1 MTSQRVTVPLFLLG
15 CAIGLLA
22 AAPLQA
28 ASVAADANAV
38 EARVEALRDRLGITE
53 AQMPQW
59 SIVAAAMRQNDL
71 AVRDGI
77 ARYERLRTAIGSRLG
92 APDYIDL
99 LERATE
105 IRAEGIVRFELAF
118 RPLYA
123 VMTVDQQQRADE
135 YFRDR
140 VEVFPFPMGTARDPG
155 SP

>member
-1 MTSQRVTVPLFLLG
+1 MTARRVIVLLFLLG
-15 CAIGLLA
+15 CAVGLLA
-22 AAPLQA
+22 AAPLRA
-28 ASVAADANAV
+28 ASVAADAGDV
-38 EARVEALRDRLGITE
+38 DARIEALRDRFGITE

-59 SIVAAAMRQNDL
+59 STVAAAMRQNDL
-71 AVRDGI
+71 SVRDGI

-123 VMTVDQQQRADE
+123 VMTVDQQQRADT

-140 VEVFPFPMGTARDPG
+140 VEVFPFPMGAAKDRG

>member
-1 MTSQRVTVPLFLLG
+1 MNLRCAGILLV
-15 CAIGLLA
+15 LLLSLGTT
-22 AAPLQA
+22 PVRA
-28 ASVAADANAV
+28 ASAVADGDGAV
-38 EARVEALRDRLGITE
+38 EARIAALHDRLGITE
-53 AQMPQW
+53 AQAPQW
-59 SIVAAAMRQNDL
+59 STVVAAMRQNDL
-71 AVRDGI
+71 AVREGI
-77 ARYERLRTAIGSRLG
+77 ARYEKVRTAIGAQLG

-123 VMTVDQQQRADE
+123 VMSADQQQRADA

-140 VEVFPFPMGTARDPG
+140 VEVFPFPMGAAKDPA

>member
-1 MTSQRVTVPLFLLG
+1 MLLLFLLG
-15 CAIGLLA
+15 LA
-22 AAPLQA
+22 AAAPVRA
-28 ASVAADANAV
+28 ASAVADGDGAV
-38 EARVEALRDRLGITE
+38 EARIAALHDRLGITE
-53 AQMPQW
+53 QQSPQW
-59 SIVAAAMRQNDL
+59 STVVAAMRQNDL
-71 AVRDGI
+71 AVREGI

-123 VMTVDQQQRADE
+123 AMSTDQQQRADA
-135 YFRDR
+135 YFRDK
-140 VEVFPFPMGTARDPG
+140 VQVFSFPMGPPPAAP